1 MARQGVSQDETPGP
15 GAAETAEPH
24 PFRRAVRQVRFPLTI
39 PPNYGAAAPG
49 AFHWTQDRCLTC
61 MQYRPPGYL
70 PMRAPLSSALRC
82 EHCDLIGRL
91 HRLILVLDPQNPLV
105 RATMRVL
112 EGLEISLAIESR
124 GLQNLRW
131 YEIDGRAPPQHRPPE
146 EETRAGL
153 RWVFPNDRVFMES
166 ATPSEVESHL
176 QRQGPEHAV
185 SYESAMP
192 PEADSMP
199 NTAGSLN
206 TVLRAGTQ

>member
-1 MARQGVSQDETPGP
+1 
-15 GAAETAEPH
+15 
-24 PFRRAVRQVRFPLTI
+24 
-39 PPNYGAAAPG
+39 
-49 AFHWTQDRCLTC
+49 
-61 MQYRPPGYL
+61 MQHRPSGYL
-70 PMRAPLSSALRC
+70 PTRAFLSSTYRC
-82 EHCDLIGRL
+82 EQCDLIARMHML
-91 HRLILVLDPQNPLV
+91 MMALDPENGVV
-105 RATMRVL
+105 RTTMRVL

-131 YEIDGRAPPQHRPPE
+131 YEIDGRAPPQHRPPA

-153 RWVFPNDRVFMES
+153 RWVFPSDRVFMES